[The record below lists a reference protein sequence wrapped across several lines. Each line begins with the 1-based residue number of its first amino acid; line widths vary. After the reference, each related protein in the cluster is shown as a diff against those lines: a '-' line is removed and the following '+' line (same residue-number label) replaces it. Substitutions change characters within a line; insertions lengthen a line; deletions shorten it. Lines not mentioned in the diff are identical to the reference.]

1 MEKKRLNCCLTIIH
15 VSILSYNQPIVSLY
29 LRYSQRGSGVT
40 GYEMHLSQIGWCSP
54 RKLLCSFN
62 SERTKRDLLNVEMLL
77 WWLRTYTQNP
87 VLLAL
92 SHAWSRRDGARSHWI
107 GLNLCRKLRQL
118 FLASFWL
125 CAFPNLAYW
134 IFSFCLWGLFA
145 LLDLM
150 GQWTDKRE
158 VRRQGANTCCPTAH
172 SNRRPHQSIWL
183 RTGQ

>member
-1 MEKKRLNCCLTIIH
+1 MHLLQIG
-15 VSILSYNQPIVSLY
+15 Y
-29 LRYSQRGSGVT
+29 RGS
-40 GYEMHLSQIGWCSP
+40 S
-54 RKLLCSFN
+54 RKLLSRFN
-62 SERTKRDLLNVEMLL
+62 SERTKRDPLNVEML

-92 SHAWSRRDGARSHWI
+92 SHAWSRRDGAGSHWI
-107 GLNLCRKLRQL
+107 GLNLSRKSRQL

-150 GQWTDKRE
+150 GQWADKRG
-158 VRRQGANTCCPTAH
+158 VRRRGANTCCPTVTEGH
-172 SNRRPHQSIWL
+172 ISLLDWELDSSIHTHLVLFIVLCCYRTYYSTYLSLCWFLLSMPKYCL
-183 RTGQ
+183 RALNF